1 MNEIRPETHA
11 PKHHSYRAKPAIL
24 ILIGLVVGGAIYFG
38 VMAWYFTGV
47 DPGGGPSGFGGD
59 VAKSSPAAEGQGNL
73 ALPSFSTKL
82 FSEVQVMWI
91 QYTAIGLGVA
101 LVLVVLYLASC
112 IRILNEYQRGV
123 IFRLGRAMP
132 TPKGP
137 GLIMV
142 FSPVDTMTR
151 VDLRTIAR
159 VIEPQDIITRDNVSV
174 RVNAVLY
181 FRVVDPMRSVLEVAD
196 FLFATSQVAL
206 TTLRSTLGQAELDDL
221 LTERDKVNHRLQEII
236 DGHTEPWGVKVS
248 VVEVKDVDLPEPMK
262 RSMAHQAEAE
272 RDRRAKVINA
282 EGEFQAADKLRQAAQ
297 IMTPY
302 PMAMQMRYLQA
313 LAEVASEKNSTIIF
327 PLPLELLAPFLKSGR
342 DGASNA
348 ALTSGRAE
356 DASLAVKES
365 VQSEQATG
373 SRAIPT
379 TVGGNGR

>member
-1 MNEIRPETHA
+1 MYMID
-11 PKHHSYRAKPAIL
+11 S
-24 ILIGLVVGGAIYFG
+24 
-38 VMAWYFTGV
+38 
-47 DPGGGPSGFGGD
+47 
-59 VAKSSPAAEGQGNL
+59 
-73 ALPSFSTKL
+73 
-82 FSEVQVMWI
+82 
-91 QYTAIGLGVA
+91 AIGLGIALALVA
-101 LVLVVLYLASC
+101 LYLLTC
-112 IRILNEYQRGV
+112 IRVLNEYERGV

-132 TPKGP
+132 KPKGP

-142 FSPVDTMTR
+142 FWPVDSMMR
-151 VDLRTIAR
+151 VDLRTITK

-181 FRVVDPMRSVLEVAD
+181 FRVVDPMQSVLEVAD
-196 FLFATSQVAL
+196 SLFATSQVAL

-221 LTERDKVNHRLQEII
+221 LTERNKVNRRLQEII
-236 DGHTEPWGVKVS
+236 DGHTEPWEVKVS

-327 PLPLELLAPFLKSGR
+327 PLPLELLAPFLRIGR
-342 DGASNA
+342 DSASAA
-348 ALTSGRAE
+348 ALTNGRPE
-356 DASLAVKES
+356 DASLGAKDPA
-365 VQSEQATG
+365 QSGQATG
-373 SRAIPT
+373 SGATPAP
-379 TVGGNGR
+379 VGENGR

>member
-24 ILIGLVVGGAIYFG
+24 ILIGLVVGGALYFG
-38 VMAWYFTGV
+38 VMAWYFTAV

-59 VAKSSPAAEGQGNL
+59 AAKSSSAAEGQGNL

-82 FSEVQVMWI
+82 FSEAQVMWM

-142 FSPVDTMTR
+142 FSPIDSMMR
-151 VDLRTIAR
+151 VDLRTITK

-248 VVEVKDVDLPEPMK
+248 VVEVKDVDLWPIRRRPNAIGVRRLSMRK
-262 RSMAHQAEAE
+262 RSS
-272 RDRRAKVINA
+272 RPRTNSAKPP
-282 EGEFQAADKLRQAAQ
+282 R
-297 IMTPY
+297 
-302 PMAMQMRYLQA
+302 
-313 LAEVASEKNSTIIF
+313 S
-327 PLPLELLAPFLKSGR
+327 
-342 DGASNA
+342 
-348 ALTSGRAE
+348 
-356 DASLAVKES
+356 
-365 VQSEQATG
+365 
-373 SRAIPT
+373 
-379 TVGGNGR
+379 